1 MIVAVFGFFS
11 YKVVIAAVNL
21 ILLLLEFVDEC
32 MRDWCTIR
40 LVVPTMSTCYHHAL
54 E

>member
-1 MIVAVFGFFS
+1 VIVAVFGFFS

-40 LVVPTMSTCYHHAL
+40 LVAQLCQLAIITH
-54 E
+54 